1 MPDGSCL
8 ESNLLSEVGGGA
20 LTFGLTSDDGETVLE
35 RSDAISGCRNPG
47 NTMRPSCQRSR
58 PNDRTVLNSF
68 SSEWSSIG
76 DKAERFRASQSI
88 SILNSTIGAET
99 AKP

>member
-35 RSDAISGCRNPG
+35 RSDAINIWLVGIRGIQCVHPA
-47 NTMRPSCQRSR
+47 
-58 PNDRTVLNSF
+58 NDRGQMIEPF
-68 SSEWSSIG
+68 
-76 DKAERFRASQSI
+76 
-88 SILNSTIGAET
+88 
-99 AKP
+99 

>member
-35 RSDAISGCRNPG
+35 RSDAISG
-47 NTMRPSCQRSR
+47 
-58 PNDRTVLNSF
+58 
-68 SSEWSSIG
+68 SSESG
-76 DKAERFRASQSI
+76 EYNA
-88 SILNSTIGAET
+88 SILPTIA
-99 AKP
+99 AR